1 MARSVLD
8 EPEAETLDAL
18 RAQVAAIRALP
29 TAGDDADSSV
39 FAYRY
44 SFALPH
50 GVAPDAFW
58 ETLQLKAAQAQDFV
72 GVIDSCQRRTED
84 VALGFVREIVVKP
97 APSVVV
103 NAVERVAF
111 DTAQRT
117 VLYRQRSAGVPSD
130 RFCCINSVVRSADN
144 SEDGAGAGAAR
155 YCFEGVYCYPSAR
168 DASAFLSDNA
178 AMFERLKEHA
188 CCASAPG

>member
-58 ETLQLKAAQAQDFV
+58 ETLQLKAAQAAV
-72 GVIDSCQRRTED
+72 ATRGLHLRLLASPWSPPAWMKLPGPTGQRLMTGS
-84 VALGFVREIVVKP
+84 A
-97 APSVVV
+97 AP
-103 NAVERVAF
+103 NGL
-111 DTAQRT
+111 DPKMQRPWADYFSKW
-117 VLYRQRSAGVPSD
+117 LSA
-130 RFCCINSVVRSADN
+130 
-144 SEDGAGAGAAR
+144 
-155 YCFEGVYCYPSAR
+155 Y
-168 DASAFLSDNA
+168 
-178 AMFERLKEHA
+178 KEHGVHFWGVTVQNEV
-188 CCASAPG
+188 CGWGVDYDHLYICKLLQKTSDDS